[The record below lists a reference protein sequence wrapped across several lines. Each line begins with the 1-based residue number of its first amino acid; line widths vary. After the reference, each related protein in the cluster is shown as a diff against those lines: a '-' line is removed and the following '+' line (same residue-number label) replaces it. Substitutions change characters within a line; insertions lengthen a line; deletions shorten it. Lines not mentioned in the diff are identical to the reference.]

1 MARKPLNRPWTFED
15 SALLVKLLG
24 DLLPVDALDFG

>member
-1 MARKPLNRPWTFED
+1 MVRKPLNGPWTFED

-24 DLLPVDALDFG
+24 DGMSHIRSLAE